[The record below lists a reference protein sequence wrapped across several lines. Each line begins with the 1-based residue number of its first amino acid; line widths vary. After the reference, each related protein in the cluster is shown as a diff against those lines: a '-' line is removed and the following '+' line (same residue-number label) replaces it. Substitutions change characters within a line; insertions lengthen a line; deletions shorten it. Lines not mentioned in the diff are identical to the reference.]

1 MPFIVKAY
9 VDDHVLT
16 AYVETA
22 QKAFAKAVEWQV
34 ADQLTDVSISDGTD
48 NYSVD
53 EFSLLISKLSQN

>member
-1 MPFIVKAY
+1 MPFFVKAY

-16 AYVETA
+16 VSVETA
-22 QKAFAKAVEWQV
+22 KQAFAKAVEWQV

-48 NYSVD
+48 NYSID